1 MNICPFTPSHSL
13 SLPLTPKQTML
24 YRLDRYILGKYI
36 KTFLLALALI
46 IVIVITFDVS
56 EKLDKF
62 ISHQAT
68 FWQVA
73 TDYYGNFI
81 PEFVNL
87 YSPLFIFISV
97 IFFTS
102 KMAGNTEIIAI
113 LSSGISYRR
122 ILLPYLYGAV
132 AVALVVMLLGNFV
145 IPISSRHLI
154 DFEEKYVKSKATSY
168 YSNVHFQAEPG
179 VQVYAES
186 YDVRN
191 QLAQKL
197 RRDVMDETGR
207 LLQRESAEVAVYDT
221 ASGMW
226 RCTMYYCRTFDNAG
240 KERLEH
246 ESFVTLDLG
255 ILPGDLDIL
264 ANRIETM
271 NTPAL
276 IRHIEREK
284 IRGTGTVKEAKIE
297 LYQRLL
303 NPLAIIVMTFIGVSI
318 SSRKTRGGLG
328 MHLAIGITLAFGFIV
343 FMKVT
348 TVFAT
353 GGEMPPF
360 LAVLLPQLVFGIAA
374 GYLIYKAPK

>member
-1 MNICPFTPSHSL
+1 M
-13 SLPLTPKQTML
+13 K
-24 YRLDRYILGKYI
+24 RLDTYILAKYI

-46 IVIVITFDVS
+46 IIIVITFDVS

-62 ISHQAT
+62 ISHHAT

-122 ILLPYLYGAV
+122 ILRPYLYGAV

-145 IPISSRHLI
+145 IPTSSRRLI
-154 DFEEKYVKSKATSY
+154 EFEEQYVKSKATNY

-186 YDVRN
+186 YDVKNLR
-191 QLAQKL
+191 AQKL
-197 RRDVMDETGR
+197 RREVFDADGR
-207 LLQRESAEVAVYDT
+207 MLQRQSVEMAIYDT
-221 ASGMW
+221 AARMW
-226 RCTMYYCRTFDNAG
+226 RCTMYDCRTIDADGN
-240 KERLEH
+240 EDLQH
-246 ESFVTLDLG
+246 ENTTIIDLG
-255 ILPGDLDIL
+255 LLPGDLDIW

-276 IRHIEREK
+276 VRHIEREK
-284 IRGTGTVKEAKIE
+284 VRGTGTVKEAKIE

-303 NPLAIIVMTFIGVSI
+303 NPLAIIVMTFIGVAI
-318 SSRKTRGGLG
+318 SSRKTRGGIG

-353 GGEMPPF
+353 GGNMSPF
-360 LAVLLPQLVFGIAA
+360 MAVLLPQLVFGLAA
-374 GYLIYKAPK
+374 LYLIYKAPK